1 MCRYQVP
8 DDWPYQEA
16 RRLFKEPSV
25 LSDEEQLDIKWSAPD
40 EDVDASNLKFQTFY
54 EFFPLYFGISFQL
67 FPVSFLLGVDYL
79 SRE

>member
-40 EDVDASNLKFQTFY
+40 EDVNASSLTF
-54 EFFPLYFGISFQL
+54 
-67 FPVSFLLGVDYL
+67 
-79 SRE
+79 

>member
-40 EDVDASNLKFQTFY
+40 EDVYASSLKFQTIN
-54 EFFPLYFGISFQL
+54 EFFSFVFWYKFPISSCF
-67 FPVSFLLGVDYL
+67 VS
-79 SRE
+79 SRG